1 MIGRAKCCKD
11 KKPPSQCPD
20 GYDSV
25 LMEKEE
31 GDSNIYSHKYA
42 VYNYE
47 RVQLIHKVD
56 TKIIVDIVKE
66 VAAIPDCAICGDPA
80 T

>member
-1 MIGRAKCCKD
+1 
-11 KKPPSQCPD
+11 
-20 GYDSV
+20 
-25 LMEKEE
+25 MEKEE